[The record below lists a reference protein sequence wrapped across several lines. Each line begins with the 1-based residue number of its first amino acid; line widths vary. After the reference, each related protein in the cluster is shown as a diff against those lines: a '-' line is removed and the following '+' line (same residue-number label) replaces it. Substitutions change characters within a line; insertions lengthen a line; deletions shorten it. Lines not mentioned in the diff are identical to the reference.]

1 MKGWIFTFVKLRCI
15 LQEEVVNDFTI
26 GYLQFIYS
34 LASLVYYVTI
44 YKKVWRKLSKGQLDL
59 TF

>member
-1 MKGWIFTFVKLRCI
+1 MEDGQSTFVKLRCI

>member
-1 MKGWIFTFVKLRCI
+1 MKLRCI

>member
-1 MKGWIFTFVKLRCI
+1 MRGGQFTFVKLRCI

-26 GYLQFIYS
+26 GYLQFNYS
-34 LASLVYYVTI
+34 LGSLVYYVTI

>member
-1 MKGWIFTFVKLRCI
+1 MFPF
-15 LQEEVVNDFTI
+15 
-26 GYLQFIYS
+26 S
-34 LASLVYYVTI
+34 LISVLALFLYYVTI